1 MERVKQ
7 AAQTARNNFCAETS
21 LGLADACRAYSRE
34 EGTPVVTALALM
46 AMFWGIGNFLDD
58 RPVTTAEVDTLLR
71 RVEPLLGLLAQ
82 SGISKSEAVAEQ
94 LTGLRDL
101 IR

>member
-7 AAQTARNNFCAETS
+7 AAETARTSFCAATLLE
-21 LGLADACRAYSRE
+21 LADACRAYSRE

-46 AMFWGIGNFLDD
+46 ALFLGIGNFLDD
-58 RPVTTAEVDTLLR
+58 RPVTTADVDELLR
-71 RVEPLLGLLAQ
+71 RLEPLLDLLAK
-82 SGISKSEAVAEQ
+82 SGISQSEAIAEQ

>member
-7 AAQTARNNFCAETS
+7 AAETARTSFCAATL

-46 AMFWGIGNFLDD
+46 ALFLGIGNFLDD
-58 RPVTTAEVDTLLR
+58 RPVATTEVDTLLR
-71 RVEPLLGLLAQ
+71 RLELSPDLHPQAAPVQ
-82 SGISKSEAVAEQ
+82 WR
-94 LTGLRDL
+94 LRWKPYCSALHDP
-101 IR
+101 

>member
-1 MERVKQ
+1 MARVKQ
-7 AAQTARNNFCAETS
+7 VAETARNNFCAATL

-46 AMFWGIGNFLDD
+46 AMFLALGNFLDD

-71 RVEPLLGLLAQ
+71 RVEPLLDLLVQAGMSQ
-82 SGISKSEAVAEQ
+82 SEAIAEQ
-94 LTGLRDL
+94 LSGLRDL
-101 IR
+101 IL